1 MTEEVLTDLDKRGLE
16 SSLQSPLF
24 ALRRLSGSSQQ
35 ALRRLSAQE
44 SLRKLSG
51 SSQETLS
58 SGISQKA
65 LRKLSGDSQEA
76 LSKLSGD
83 SQLRNLSGNSQE
95 ALRRLSGSSQEA
107 LKRLSGSS
115 QETTFQSLQ
124 APVWDPSL
132 QLSGG
137 PASSR
142 VGLSTSEHKI
152 IAA

>member
-51 SSQETLS
+51 SFQETLS

-65 LRKLSGDSQEA
+65 LRKLSGDF
-76 LSKLSGD
+76 
-83 SQLRNLSGNSQE
+83 QE
-95 ALRRLSGSSQEA
+95 ALRRLSALGINTIRHVYMRISCNSFYEMSIFSQSWF
-107 LKRLSGSS
+107 LRLS
-115 QETTFQSLQ
+115 
-124 APVWDPSL
+124 
-132 QLSGG
+132 
-137 PASSR
+137 
-142 VGLSTSEHKI
+142 I
-152 IAA
+152 IVFKVIV